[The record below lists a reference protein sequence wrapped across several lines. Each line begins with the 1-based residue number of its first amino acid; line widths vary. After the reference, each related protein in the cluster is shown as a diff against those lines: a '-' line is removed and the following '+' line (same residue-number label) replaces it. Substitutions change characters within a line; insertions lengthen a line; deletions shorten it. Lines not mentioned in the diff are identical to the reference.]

1 MPQGDGRAAAAL
13 KGPEIKNIQI
23 IHRKSGRLTA
33 TIPVVLRGQN
43 YEPTAKEYENEAWRY
58 AVADKA
64 VDPSRRDDY
73 TFNIVDAGALPR
85 RT

>member
-1 MPQGDGRAAAAL
+1 M
-13 KGPEIKNIQI
+13 
-23 IHRKSGRLTA
+23 
-33 TIPVVLRGQN
+33 VLRGQN